1 VLVSDRFHRFGLLG
15 YSGCRLMKLE
25 KKSRSDSII
34 KFRVPVNRRDLRF
47 VEQFDP
53 ATGTPL

>member
-1 VLVSDRFHRFGLLG
+1 VLVSDRFHGFGLLG
-15 YSGCRLMKLE
+15 YSRWCSMELE
-25 KKSRSDSII
+25 KKSRGNSII
-34 KFRVPVNRRDLRF
+34 KFRILVNRRDLRF

>member
-1 VLVSDRFHRFGLLG
+1 VLIGDRFHGFGLLG
-15 YSGCRLMKLE
+15 YSGCRPMELE
-25 KKSRSDSII
+25 KKSRGNSII
-34 KFRVPVNRRDLRF
+34 KFRVLVNRRDLRF